1 MTTAY
6 RDAVAYLYGLQKHG
20 VKLGL
25 DTIGALLDRLGRPQT
40 SFPSL
45 HIGGTNGKGS
55 TAAMAAS
62 ILQAA
67 GYRVGLYTSPHLVDY
82 RERIRIAG
90 QICEEE
96 AVVELVRAIREAA
109 GADLAPTFFEFN
121 TAMAFRAFAEAE
133 VDVAVVEVGMG
144 GRFDATNVLRP
155 LASAIVTVAL
165 DHQDQLGSTIDAIA
179 GEKAGIIKDRT
190 PVVTGRLDVQAEA
203 IMDRV
208 AAERQSPRLR
218 LGREFRVTGV
228 GTMDEV
234 YEGPGRTVS
243 GLSLPLAGVHQW
255 DNAACALAL
264 VEAASGRGLSVSDAA
279 MRDGLRSVRWEGRLE
294 VLERDP
300 LILVDGAH
308 NPAAAEVVAQYLAD
322 FKARHPS
329 SRIHLVVGMMRDKD
343 MPGVLGRLA
352 PLAARLTLARVDLPR
367 AAGCAELRAALP
379 AAVGPVETAESVAD
393 ALDRARQVALP
404 ADVICC
410 TGSLMLVGE
419 VKALLSG
426 CQLSPISG

>member
-20 VKLGL
+20 IKLGL
-25 DTIGALLDRLGRPQT
+25 DTIEALLDRLGRPQAAC
-40 SFPSL
+40 PSL

-82 RERIRIAG
+82 RERIRIDG
-90 QICEEE
+90 RMCEEE
-96 AVVELVRAIREAA
+96 AVVELVRAVRAAA

-121 TAMAFRAFAEAE
+121 TAMAFRAFAEAG

-165 DHQDQLGSTIDAIA
+165 DHQDQLGSTIAAIA

-190 PVVTGRLDVQAEA
+190 PIVTGRLDVHAEA
-203 IMDRV
+203 VIDRV
-208 AAERQSPRLR
+208 AAERQAPRVR
-218 LGREFRVTGV
+218 LGREFRITRLGAAG
-228 GTMDEV
+228 GT
-234 YEGPGRTVS
+234 YEGFGRTIS
-243 GLSLPLAGVHQW
+243 GLSLQLAGVHQW

-264 VEAASGRGLSVSDAA
+264 VEAASGRGFSVSDAA

-294 VLERDP
+294 ALERDP

-308 NPAAAEVVAQYLAD
+308 NPAAAEVVARYLTE
-322 FKARHPS
+322 FKERQPS
-329 SRIHLVVGMMRDKD
+329 SRIHLIVGMMRDKD
-343 MPGVLGRLA
+343 MAGVLGRLA
-352 PLAARLTLARVDLPR
+352 PLADRLTLAHVDLPR

-379 AAVGPVETAESVAD
+379 ATVGPVETAESVAD
-393 ALDRARQVALP
+393 ALDRARRFATP
-404 ADVICC
+404 ADVICF